1 MNRPE
6 RFGIV
11 VLDDHGRPLE
21 LVEKP
26 KSTVGNLA
34 VPGLYFYDERALDLA
49 RTQSNYFPW
58 HGYFLVLVTA
68 YNSST
73 LGIVAPER

>member
-1 MNRPE
+1 VNRPE

-11 VLDDHGRPLE
+11 VLDDRGRSNSSRSRNRPSATSLCR
-21 LVEKP
+21 
-26 KSTVGNLA
+26 G
-34 VPGLYFYDERALDLA
+34 GYFYDERALDLA

-58 HGYFLVLVTA
+58 HGYFLVLATA